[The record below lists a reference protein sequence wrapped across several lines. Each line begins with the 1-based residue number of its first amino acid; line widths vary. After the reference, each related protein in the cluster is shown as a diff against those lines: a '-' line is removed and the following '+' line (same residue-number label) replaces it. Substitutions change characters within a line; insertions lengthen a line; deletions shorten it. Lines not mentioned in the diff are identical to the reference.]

1 MMTMTLATARLALSL
16 LALAF
21 AASDPP
27 IYPGAKRD
35 TPQALIEK
43 SSGVEASATYVTTDS
58 FAQVDSFYRAHG
70 AEDTGARRI
79 SATSKRALYYFAD
92 SKSDVLILWPK
103 DGTSDQTVI
112 VISKE

>member
-21 AASDPP
+21 VATDPP

-43 SSGVEASATYVTTDS
+43 SSGVEVSATYVTTDS

-79 SATSKRALYYFAD
+79 SAGQQARALLLRGLEERRVDLVAEGRN
-92 SKSDVLILWPK
+92 K
-103 DGTSDQTVI
+103 
-112 VISKE
+112 